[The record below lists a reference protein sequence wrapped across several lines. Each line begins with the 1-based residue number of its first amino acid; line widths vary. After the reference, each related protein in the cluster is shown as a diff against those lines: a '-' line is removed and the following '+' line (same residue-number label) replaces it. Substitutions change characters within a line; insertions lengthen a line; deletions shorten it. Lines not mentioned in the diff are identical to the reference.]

1 MHEVTVTLS
10 LIITRPTVNFTLL
23 DFLTENELRDMAGPS
38 VYQRGHAYF
47 RANRVDIQ
55 SADLQEAQCSVRGT
69 RLYRV
74 ELWVQSDE
82 LDLDCTC
89 PHAESGWFCKHMV
102 AAGLAVHT
110 HLAKLAPSAWRS
122 RFDRMLIERKPAAKK
137 ASSPYWIFLSLQ
149 PETTGWTLV
158 PYRLWLDRIPEGI
171 LPLGELPPAKELPEL
186 IKHNQWMLAAIKEIS
201 KDFNPQGAMNYSVDA
216 DAFIRLIQQQTRRA
230 SSYYYYE
237 SYDFPI
243 AEDLSLLRH
252 IPLPI
257 FLGSSSNPVRRELQL
272 TSGSAEMQL
281 RLEKDAEHISMQ
293 AALKLGETLITLRNA
308 NVDIVSA
315 KEPVWVLVDDKLI
328 EVEVPYSV
336 DLLYTWLR
344 SPEVRIT
351 THYEDEF
358 LENYFPALAERFFI
372 ESDLISWI
380 DAGGEPAKRLYLTD
394 EDGEFQVHLFF
405 GYDEYEVPYQSQF
418 PEQTIRRTPGTWELV
433 RVHRQPTQEEEVYS
447 SISSAHNGLKYGRGD
462 YDDHVFLLRA
472 RVDPIDFLM
481 RHIPRLAEA
490 GFEIYGEEKLKTARV
505 NRNSPTLS
513 LNISSGIDWFDI
525 EAVITFGDVETT
537 LKEVRRALRKKEQ
550 YVKLA
555 DGTIGEI
562 PDEWIER
569 YKHLFGLGEQTDDGM
584 RLSNHHIALI
594 DDLLDKVD
602 QNQIDEEFRARRKRL
617 LEFEGIEAQ
626 ALPAGFTGELR
637 PYQKAGYDWMHFL
650 HEYQFGGCLAD
661 DMGLGKT
668 IEALAFLLSL
678 RTSSHAQSA
687 DLIVLP
693 RSLLV
698 NWQREAARF
707 APSLR
712 FYEYYGAARE
722 TGAAVFDQYDLVLT
736 TYGTMM
742 RDIETLR
749 EYKFHYVVLDES
761 QAIKNPLAKTS
772 KAARLLRSDHR
783 LVLTGTPVENNT
795 FELWSQFAFL
805 NPGLLGSLEYFKR
818 EFSNPIENRGDE
830 TAAQMLRALVYP
842 FILRRTKAQV
852 APELPPRTERI
863 LYCDME
869 PAQKKLY
876 AKTRE
881 YYRAMLLGIIEE
893 QGMNDAR
900 MKVLEGLLRLR
911 QISNHPRLTKEDFR
925 GDSAKFEL
933 LVETLETLRAEG
945 HKALIFSQF
954 VQMLKIVR
962 EELDVRKI
970 PYAYLDGRTRKRQE
984 RVDIFQNDPEIP
996 FFLIS
1001 LKAGGVGL
1009 NLTAADYVIHIDP
1022 WWNPAVEM
1030 QASDRTHRI
1039 GQDKPVFVYKLI
1051 TRDTVEE
1058 KILQLQ
1064 EKKKKLVEQLIT
1076 TESSFFKGLTA
1087 DDVDV
1092 LFS

>member
-1 MHEVTVTLS
+1 MQNS
-10 LIITRPTVNFTLL
+10 LTT
-23 DFLTENELRDMAGPS
+23 FLAENKLREFAGQS
-38 VYQRGHAYF
+38 SYERGAAYF
-47 RANRVDIQ
+47 RAGRVYIQ
-55 SADLQEAQCSVRGT
+55 SADLFEAKCQVRGT
-69 RLYRV
+69 HLYTV
-74 ELWVQSDE
+74 ELWAQGNE
-82 LDLDCTC
+82 LGVMCTC
-89 PHAESGWFCKHMV
+89 PYAESGWFCKHMV
-102 AAGLAVHT
+102 AAGLAVQAQ
-110 HLAKLAPSAWRS
+110 LKKISPSEWRL
-122 RFDRMLIERKPAAKK
+122 RLDRMLTERTSRAQKNP
-137 ASSPYWIFLSLQ
+137 SPYWIFLSLQ
-149 PETTGWTLV
+149 LETSGWMLV
-158 PYRLWLDRIPEGI
+158 PYRMWLDRIPEGV
-171 LPLGELPPAKELPEL
+171 LPVGELPPEKDLPEL
-186 IKHNQWMLAAIKEIS
+186 VKHNPWMLNAVKEIAKNFS
-201 KDFNPQGAMNYSVDA
+201 PLGALNYSPDA
-216 DAFIRLIQQQTRRA
+216 GALISLIQQQTQRTQ
-230 SSYYYYE
+230 SYYYYD
-237 SYDFPI
+237 SYNFPI
-243 AEDLSLLRH
+243 ADDLLLLRK
-252 IPLPI
+252 ISLPV
-257 FLGSSSNPVRRELQL
+257 FLGDSGNPMRRALHLVDDIVQMNL
-272 TSGSAEMQL
+272 Y
-281 RLEKDAEHISMQ
+281 LEKDESFIQMQ
-293 AALKLGETLITLRNA
+293 AVLRSGETIIQLGDA
-308 NVDIVSA
+308 KVDIVSV
-315 KEPVWVLVDDKLI
+315 KEPIWVLADDQLI
-328 EVEVPYSV
+328 EIDAPFSL
-336 DLLYTWLR
+336 DLLHTWLR
-344 SPEVRIT
+344 SPNVKISIE
-351 THYEDEF
+351 YENEF
-358 LENYFPALAERFFI
+358 LETYFPVLAERFAI
-372 ESDLISWI
+372 ESDLISWE

-394 EDGEFQVHLFF
+394 EDGEFQVQLFF
-405 GYDEYEVPYQSQF
+405 GYDEYEVPYQSQP

-433 RVHRQPTQEEEVYS
+433 RVHRQPAREQEIYS

-462 YDDHVFLLRA
+462 YADHVFLLRA
-472 RVDPIDFLM
+472 HVDPIDFLM

-490 GFEIYGEEKLKTARV
+490 GFEIYGEEKLTTARV
-505 NRNSPTLS
+505 NRNAPTLS
-513 LNISSGIDWFDI
+513 LNIRSGIDWFDI
-525 EAVITFGDVETT
+525 EAVIAFGDVETT
-537 LKEVRRALRKKEQ
+537 LKEVRRALRKKER

-569 YKHLFGLGEQTDDGM
+569 YKHLFGLGEQTDEGM

-602 QNQIDEEFRARRKRL
+602 QNQIDEEFHARRKRL
-617 LEFEGIEAQ
+617 LEFEGIETQ
-626 ALPAGFTGELR
+626 ALPTGFTGELR

-650 HEYQFGGCLAD
+650 HDYQFGGCLAD

-678 RTSSHAQSA
+678 RTGSHTQAA

-707 APSLR
+707 VPSLR
-712 FYEYYGAARE
+712 LHEYYGAERE
-722 TGAAVFDQYDLVLT
+722 AGAAVFDQYDLVLT

-818 EFSNPIENRGDE
+818 EFSSPIENRGDE
-830 TAAQMLRALVYP
+830 AAAQMLRALVYP
-842 FILRRTKAQV
+842 FILRRTKTQV

-863 LYCDME
+863 LYCAME

-876 AKTRE
+876 AKTRD

-911 QISNHPRLTKEDFR
+911 QISNHPRLAKEDFR

-962 EELDVRKI
+962 EELDARKI
-970 PYAYLDGRTRKRQE
+970 PYAYLDGRTHKRQE
-984 RVDIFQNDPEIP
+984 RVDTFQNNPEIP

-1064 EKKKKLVEQLIT
+1064 EKKRNLVEQLIT
-1076 TESSFFKGLTA
+1076 TESSFFKGLSA
-1087 DDVDV
+1087 EDVDV